1 MYQSQPGTPEPLAEF
16 RLAGAAMRYSVFVP
30 RLYNLCRA
38 LGMRPGQIMPSRA
51 FCSDESQ
58 GYPIILIAKHFG
70 AFPFNHGRAGG
81 VISTDRHGPHAHHG
95 QDMVIVHASHV
106 GYEPETGTF
115 GRYRRLQTATQDSTA
130 SCGKIQ
136 AVVDWYTQE
145 YRFAQ
150 RHVQIARGDRGP
162 LVIIDNLLLRRER
175 EDGLILRMPRI
186 VRVGAEGQP
195 AFVRSLST
203 ARVFRMAEHL
213 ASRLHHVLPA
223 GTAPVPIGERLTP
236 DLFYFRRRIES
247 EEEGRGHLERNLAAH
262 MPEIVTAPSPPL
274 TAATIN
280 TQVEFDRTYRTL
292 VQTPAYQGKRVLFVS
307 GLNVDVSP
315 TEGHIFPLTEFIP
328 WAAYWKDV
336 DGQAATWEQDD
347 LLARLNSEPTVNP
360 DQVDLEAAIREM
372 EDADEVRLKL
382 PGR

>member
-1 MYQSQPGTPEPLAEF
+1 
-16 RLAGAAMRYSVFVP
+16 
-30 RLYNLCRA
+30 
-38 LGMRPGQIMPSRA
+38 
-51 FCSDESQ
+51 
-58 GYPIILIAKHFG
+58 
-70 AFPFNHGRAGG
+70 
-81 VISTDRHGPHAHHG
+81 
-95 QDMVIVHASHV
+95 
-106 GYEPETGTF
+106 
-115 GRYRRLQTATQDSTA
+115 
-130 SCGKIQ
+130 
-136 AVVDWYTQE
+136 
-145 YRFAQ
+145 
-150 RHVQIARGDRGP
+150 
-162 LVIIDNLLLRRER
+162 
-175 EDGLILRMPRI
+175 
-186 VRVGAEGQP
+186 
-195 AFVRSLST
+195 
-203 ARVFRMAEHL
+203 MAEHL

-247 EEEGRGHLERNLAAH
+247 EEEGRGHLERNLSAH

-328 WAAYWKDV
+328 WASYWKDV

-347 LLARLNSEPTVNP
+347 LLARLNAEPTSNP